1 MGNTITS
8 TGDTTFHNA
17 GLGTVIPGSVS
28 SAAGISTLIYNATT
42 ADKKTDLDIIGGVF
56 TGVGLASTA
65 VGTGL
70 LVSDLLNP
78 PPNILDF
85 YISEWNETSNM
96 NHDRY
101 RHTATLLPDGTV
113 LVAGGGGFSQNTS
126 EIYDPQTKLWTDASN
141 MNHTRSG
148 HTATLLPN
156 GTVLVAGG
164 NDQNTS
170 EIYDPQTKLWVD
182 ASNMNH
188 TRYRHTATLLPNGT
202 VLVAGGGGNGQNTS
216 EIYNPTVSYITVH
229 YNIVHGSS
237 NLSYTTDNTIIS
249 SSESLSSNI
258 VIPYPKSYQFT
269 LKVNR
274 KNGKEDQQDLL

>member
-126 EIYDPQTKLWTDASN
+126 EIYDPQTKLW
-141 MNHTRSG
+141 
-148 HTATLLPN
+148 
-156 GTVLVAGG
+156 
-164 NDQNTS
+164 
-170 EIYDPQTKLWVD
+170 VD